1 MFPTEVLRSGVK
13 EYWRDTML
21 KANGPEAEIFVYG
34 HVQFP
39 DYVAFTH
46 PNLNVDNAY
55 FWRDEKDVLHN
66 GVLDWGGFAQTSLAS
81 ALWRCLECAD
91 FDQLNFFLP
100 HYLSRWFLLELSF
113 RFS

>member
-1 MFPTEVLRSGVK
+1 MCRAKLKGSESFMFEAATHMFPTEVLRSGVK

-21 KANGPEAEIFVYG
+21 KANGSEAEIFVYD

-55 FWRDEKDVLHN
+55 FWRDAS
-66 GVLDWGGFAQTSLAS
+66 GRLD
-81 ALWRCLECAD
+81 AD
-91 FDQLNFFLP
+91 IFDRGSTIKAMGMCE
-100 HYLSRWFLLELSF
+100 HG
-113 RFS
+113 